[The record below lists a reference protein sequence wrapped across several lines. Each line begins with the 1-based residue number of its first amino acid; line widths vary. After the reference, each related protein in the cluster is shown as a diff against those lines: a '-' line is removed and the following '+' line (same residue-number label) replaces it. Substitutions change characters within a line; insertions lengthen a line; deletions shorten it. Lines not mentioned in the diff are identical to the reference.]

1 MHSIITQ
8 LSLIL
13 ISSFISIYIL
23 FDFFNKIFF
32 RIYRSKIVYVISF
45 LGIWS
50 IFSFINIYSIGILN
64 LLFSLI
70 APLLTAKFLYKLSTK
85 KEYGMILLFI
95 LSLNIAEIVSE
106 VVFSLLFSKHFNILP
121 GSILVDLI
129 IFSLYQFAM
138 YFLLKKNSK
147 INIQASSLALLIV
160 PIISIIIILI
170 ITYTMAETN
179 NEALLIS
186 LLWVCISIFLADIY
200 IYYLFN
206 KLASLYNQKSQFMM
220 LQQEKNLQTKYYNE
234 LENKYTEY
242 RQLAHDI
249 NRHLGILDELYSNGH
264 LNEAEEYATQIKK
277 MMDSSKIAVHTN
289 NKIINILVNDKI
301 DTAQRNDIEFIYN
314 CEDTALSFIDDI
326 DLTIILSNL
335 LDNAFEECM
344 NNKAEHN
351 TINLCICQINNFN
364 IINLTNTCYTPP
376 QLNHNRYLSTKA
388 GHSGIGMINVEN
400 TVKKYNGSF
409 MSEFKD
415 HLFTTQI
422 TFTQML

>member
-70 APLLTAKFLYKLSTK
+70 APLLTAKFLYKFSTK

-121 GSILVDLI
+121 GNILVDLI

-206 KLASLYNQKSQFMM
+206 KLASLYNQKSQWQIQIAFIMSALFSTAIVTVSAVILRIDNQHILPFCYQLRDIHAKRTVATLM
-220 LQQEKNLQTKYYNE
+220 NPCFFLIDPHPAQMIYCSKMQQ
-234 LENKYTEY
+234 
-242 RQLAHDI
+242 
-249 NRHLGILDELYSNGH
+249 YSSP
-264 LNEAEEYATQIKK
+264 
-277 MMDSSKIAVHTN
+277 D
-289 NKIINILVNDKI
+289 
-301 DTAQRNDIEFIYN
+301 F
-314 CEDTALSFIDDI
+314 F
-326 DLTIILSNL
+326 
-335 LDNAFEECM
+335 F
-344 NNKAEHN
+344 
-351 TINLCICQINNFN
+351 
-364 IINLTNTCYTPP
+364 
-376 QLNHNRYLSTKA
+376 RYLKSSSVPDSRYKICK
-388 GHSGIGMINVEN
+388 SD
-400 TVKKYNGSF
+400 S
-409 MSEFKD
+409 
-415 HLFTTQI
+415 
-422 TFTQML
+422 

>member
-1 MHSIITQ
+1 MYAKEHNVMHSIITQ

-70 APLLTAKFLYKLSTK
+70 APLLTAKFLYKFSTK

-121 GSILVDLI
+121 GNILVDLI

-186 LLWVCISIFLADIY
+186 LL
-200 IYYLFN
+200 
-206 KLASLYNQKSQFMM
+206 
-220 LQQEKNLQTKYYNE
+220 
-234 LENKYTEY
+234 
-242 RQLAHDI
+242 
-249 NRHLGILDELYSNGH
+249 
-264 LNEAEEYATQIKK
+264 
-277 MMDSSKIAVHTN
+277 
-289 NKIINILVNDKI
+289 
-301 DTAQRNDIEFIYN
+301 
-314 CEDTALSFIDDI
+314 
-326 DLTIILSNL
+326 
-335 LDNAFEECM
+335 
-344 NNKAEHN
+344 
-351 TINLCICQINNFN
+351 
-364 IINLTNTCYTPP
+364 
-376 QLNHNRYLSTKA
+376 
-388 GHSGIGMINVEN
+388 
-400 TVKKYNGSF
+400 
-409 MSEFKD
+409 
-415 HLFTTQI
+415 
-422 TFTQML
+422 